1 MLEFLFKYPRQ
12 AFADSNF
19 VLASSWPLWLMYA
32 LGIACVVLVFAGLY
46 LKRNSLRLWQLCTLG
61 LLQLMMLAT
70 VLFVLWQPAL
80 VNERLLQGE
89 NTVAI
94 MLDTSASMAQTD
106 VEATRMA
113 RARALLSA
121 DNLKP
126 LAELYKIA
134 PYAFSDHAQA
144 LASFDEANL
153 PAPGSATVLGQSILQ
168 TLHGAASTS
177 LGAVILISDGADN
190 SGAISQKELA
200 EIAGFGVPI
209 HTIGLGREV
218 ITEDLELESV
228 QLPNRA
234 LAGTT
239 LTARLTIRHDQG
251 GTARIKVYN
260 GDTFLVAKEV
270 QLDASQKSTLA
281 FINIEV
287 PAPGQLDLHF
297 KLDPINDERNLANNV
312 RSHVVDVPE
321 GKYRILYIEGEPRWE
336 YKFMQRALN
345 DDPSIHLTTLLKV
358 TPNKYYRQGID
369 NPKELEKGFPSEKQE
384 LYKYDALIIGSMNV
398 AEFTPDQQ
406 QLIRDFVSIR
416 GGTLM
421 MIAGLHGLGLGGWGE
436 SVVDEVLPARLS
448 QKDGPFVRQQV
459 PVVLTQS
466 GRTAPMLKFSDS
478 DSENVKQW
486 SDIPP
491 VADYQG
497 MGPLRP
503 AATTLLEVTVDG
515 HNQPLLVSQPY
526 GRGQSFILATGGT
539 WRWQMNLPVEDQR
552 HETFWRQL
560 ARTLV
565 ANAPRPF
572 ELSSTVENQSI
583 RIRAELRDPDSAEN
597 KGVSVTAVASSANG
611 ELINLEMVPM
621 AGKPGLFEAAFTPK
635 AQGLYNIEAISRR
648 GDKLVNSV
656 RTATRYEQQQ
666 EMFNIRQ
673 NRALLERLSQ
683 STNGQYWQPAEWRKL
698 IDAISYS
705 KAGITE
711 QQISYLWDAPFFFL
725 LLALLKTAEWLLRRR
740 WRVI

>member
-19 VLASSWPLWLMYA
+19 VLASSWPLWLMA
-32 LGIACVVLVFAGLY
+32 VLGILCAALVLAGLY
-46 LKRNSLRLWQLCTLG
+46 LKRNSLRIHQLATLG
-61 LLQLMMLAT
+61 LLQLLMLAT

-80 VNERLLQGE
+80 VNERLLKGE
-89 NTVAI
+89 NAVAI

-106 VEATRMA
+106 GDSTRMA
-113 RARALLSA
+113 QARVLLAA
-121 DNLKP
+121 DNLRP
-126 LAELYKIA
+126 LAEAYKVQ
-134 PYAFSDHAQA
+134 PYAFSDHAQV
-144 LASFDEANL
+144 LPSFDEANL
-153 PAPGSATVLGQSILQ
+153 PAPGTSTVLGQSILQ
-168 TLHGAASTS
+168 TLRGAGTTS

-190 SGAISQKELA
+190 SNAISQKELG
-200 EIAGFGVPI
+200 EIAGYGVPI
-209 HTIGLGREV
+209 HTIGIGREV
-218 ITEDLELESV
+218 IPEDLELESV
-228 QLPNRA
+228 QLPNKA

-239 LTARLTIRHDQG
+239 LTARVTIRHDQG

-260 GDTFLVAKEV
+260 GDTFLTAKEV
-270 QLDASQKSTLA
+270 QLDPAQKSTMA

-297 KLDPINDERNLANNV
+297 KLDPLNGEHNVVNNT

-321 GKYRILYIEGEPRWE
+321 GKYRILYVEGEPRWE
-336 YKFMQRALN
+336 YKFMQRALI
-345 DDPSIHLTTLLKV
+345 DDPSIQLTTLLKV
-358 TPNKYYRQGID
+358 TPNKFYRQGID
-369 NPKELEKGFPSEKQE
+369 NPKELEKGFPTAKPD

-398 AEFTPDQQ
+398 AEFTPEQQ
-406 QLIRDFVSIR
+406 QLVRDFVSER

-448 QKDGPFVRQQV
+448 QKDGGFVRQQV
-459 PVVLTQS
+459 SVVLTPA
-466 GRTAPMLKFSDS
+466 GRTSPMLKFSDS
-478 DSENVKQW
+478 DSENVKLW
-486 SDIPP
+486 SDIPA

-497 MGPLRP
+497 MGALRP

-539 WRWQMNLPVEDQR
+539 WRWQMNLPLEDTR

-572 ELSSTVENQSI
+572 ELSSNVENQRI
-583 RIRAELRDPDSAEN
+583 RIRAELRDPDAPEN
-597 KGVSVTAVASSANG
+597 RGVAVTAVASSSNG
-611 ELINLEMVPM
+611 ELINLEMVPV
-621 AGKPGLFEAAFTPK
+621 AGKAGVFEAAFSPK
-635 AQGLYNIEAISRR
+635 AEGLYSIEAISRK
-648 GDKLVNSV
+648 GEKLVSSV
-656 RTATRYEQQQ
+656 RTATRYETNE

-683 STNGQYWQPAEWRKL
+683 TTGGQYWLPSQWRKMTE
-698 IDAISYS
+698 AISYS

-725 LLALLKTAEWLLRRR
+725 LLVLLKSTEWLLRRR